1 VKLRPMTLNVLPL
14 LQRQP
19 QVVQALIA
27 LVIFAVIAWVD
38 FVLDRDLS
46 LFALYLIPTL
56 YAGWFL
62 GSRWGYLGCF
72 ASALVWIIDD
82 WGGPSPGHHSFVSYW
97 NVAGRLTVLIVV
109 IAVVNALKGSLE
121 QKHEAERRSAQKELE
136 IAAEVQL
143 RLLPAKPPHYRRLD
157 FGFFYRPAREL
168 GGDYYDFI
176 PFNSERMG
184 LAVGDVSGK
193 GVSSALLMASLQSL
207 VRTDLAIRQGEARR
221 FAADLNQSLYE
232 LTASD
237 RYATLFVGIVD
248 ISTLTLDYVNAGH
261 NPPLLFRKGTSPTH
275 SEDRLEEGGL
285 PVGMLVGSQYHSGKI
300 PLHTGDVL
308 VAYTDGISDALDPQQ
323 KEFGE
328 ARLRDIVRSSL
339 SLSAA
344 EICKKVG
351 HQLQAFVAENPQ
363 WDDMTLVVMKIK
375 DE

>member
-1 VKLRPMTLNVLPL
+1 MTLNVLPL

-19 QVVQALIA
+19 QVIQALIA

-82 WGGPSPGHHSFVSYW
+82 WGGPSPGHRSFVSYW
-97 NVAGRLTVLIVV
+97 NLAGRLSVLIVV
-109 IAVVNALKGSLE
+109 MAVVNAL
-121 QKHEAERRSAQKELE
+121 
-136 IAAEVQL
+136 
-143 RLLPAKPPHYRRLD
+143 RLD